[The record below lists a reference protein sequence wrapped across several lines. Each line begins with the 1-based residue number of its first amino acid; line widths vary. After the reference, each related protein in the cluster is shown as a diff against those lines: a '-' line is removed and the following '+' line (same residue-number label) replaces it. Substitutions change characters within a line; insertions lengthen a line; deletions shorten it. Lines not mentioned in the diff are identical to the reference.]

1 MKKLSSLV
9 RNFLNR
15 GIFSTFALLD
25 IKMGDASFHFTTLP
39 VNVTVA
45 GVKYSHDH
53 SLVSFDTPKSTTAV
67 DKATFKLTFAD
78 TDFVFRGV
86 AGEAAAGGSVRIRV
100 GFYNTTDS
108 VVVSSGLLS
117 FDPDQPILDEGD
129 FLIMHDGMIDK
140 PAYTFSESS
149 GVAFELTCASPM
161 AALDLVNSFY
171 TTRFSLQQ
179 RVKGTTDTCFDKIS
193 LGGTAAQIKWGK
205 TS

>member
-9 RNFLNR
+9 LNFLNH

-25 IKMGDASFHFTTLP
+25 IEMGEASFHFTTLP
-39 VNVTVA
+39 TDATIGGIAYTADN
-45 GVKYSHDH
+45 

-78 TDFVFRGV
+78 TAFAFRDV
-86 AGEAAAGGSVRIRV
+86 ASVAAAGGSIRIRV
-100 GFYNTTDS
+100 GFYNINDNDIISTN
-108 VVVSSGLLS
+108 LLT
-117 FDPDQPILDEGD
+117 FEPGQPILDAAD
-129 FLIMHDGMIDK
+129 FVIMHEGAIDK

-149 GVAFELTCASPM
+149 GVVFELTCASPM

-179 RVKGTTDTCFDKIS
+179 RVKGTTDTCFDKVS